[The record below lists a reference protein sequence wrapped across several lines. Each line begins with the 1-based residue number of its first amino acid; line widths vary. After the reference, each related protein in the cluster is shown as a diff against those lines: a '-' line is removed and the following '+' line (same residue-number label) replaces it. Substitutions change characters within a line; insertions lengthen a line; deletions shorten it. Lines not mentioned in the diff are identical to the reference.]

1 MSLWSERTGS
11 SWFCSGELVVWGSFF
26 PVLDQEVCMPNWSL
40 AAGGDWLY
48 YKEATTVSCW
58 CLTCKSCRSK
68 HTPCR
73 SRQHCVGPR
82 RDACITSTYAMRAH
96 CLSTYYSKKKNQTC
110 YFSFSQSHTF
120 LCLYCMLIWLLN
132 TNAGK
137 SLWPEKGQDIIDED
151 KDLSK
156 KPDPSTHR
164 PPT

>member
-1 MSLWSERTGS
+1 MSLRGERTGS
-11 SWFCSGELVVWGSFF
+11 SRFCSREFVVRGSFF

-73 SRQHCVGPR
+73 SRQHCVGRR
-82 RDACITSTYAMRAH
+82 RDACITNTYAVRAH
-96 CLSTYYSKKKNQTC
+96 CLSMCYSRKRIRRTI
-110 YFSFSQSHTF
+110 YLFFPEPYF

-132 TNAGK
+132 ANAWK